1 MAILIVT
8 GEAEFDALIEDMR
21 QWSSSRNVL
30 NAFGDPLETLG
41 KVLELSVKAHVM
53 ATASKRQDARR
64 GRRSLRKAIARAT
77 EHNKWQHG
85 EIAGV
90 TIKVDPYAM
99 PMGDRGLPKL
109 YEGLAD
115 WHHPVYDH
123 QPIVS
128 QAPHPYFGPAT
139 NNAIRELEKVG
150 EYGIDK
156 IADDLEG

>member
-30 NAFGDPLETLG
+30 NAFGDPLDTLG
-41 KVLELSVKAHVM
+41 KVLRASVQAHVL
-53 ATASKRQDARR
+53 ATTSKRQDARR

-77 EHNKWQHG
+77 EYNKWQHG
-85 EIAGV
+85 DIAGV
-90 TIKVDPYAM
+90 TVKVDYDEMAT
-99 PMGDRGLPKL
+99 GEKGLPKL
-109 YEGLAD
+109 YEGVGR
-115 WHHPVYDH
+115 WVHPVYGH
-123 QPIVS
+123 EPIVS
-128 QAPHPYFGPAT
+128 QGPHPYFGPGT
-139 NNAIRELEKVG
+139 NNAVRELEKVG